1 MSNQTKQRS
10 TPANGSSAQTE
21 AGSSNVLQNARANTN
36 LLFAT
41 AAKNFEAMSQGDS
54 REFLENS
61 RQTGGQ

>member
-10 TPANGSSAQTE
+10 TNTTESSPQPDADLST
-21 AGSSNVLQNARANTN
+21 VLQNARANTN

-54 REFLENS
+54 REFVKKS